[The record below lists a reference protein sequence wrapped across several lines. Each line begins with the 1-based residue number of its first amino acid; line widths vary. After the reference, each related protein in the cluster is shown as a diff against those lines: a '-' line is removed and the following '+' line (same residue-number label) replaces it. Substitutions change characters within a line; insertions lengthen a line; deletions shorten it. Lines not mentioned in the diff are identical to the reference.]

1 MHGYVRKKKKK
12 REKLKQNLFVL
23 LSLSL
28 LSLVRSSV
36 SLLLKI
42 SKL

>member
-1 MHGYVRKKKKK
+1 MHGYVREKKKK
-12 REKLKQNLFVL
+12 EKLKQNLFVL

-28 LSLVRSSV
+28 LSLVKSSI